1 MPGGICQS
9 GNCNEFIKA
18 GEWKEEAFLRRW
30 HEAIRERL
38 FRLLSKN
45 LLDRRCGMVYDEDE
59 SPVRR
64 NEW

>member
-9 GNCNEFIKA
+9 GNCNEFTKA
-18 GEWKEEAFLRRW
+18 GEWKEEAVLRRW
-30 HEAIRERL
+30 PKALRERL

-45 LLDRRCGMVYDEDE
+45 LLDRRCAMVYDEDE